1 MANVECNIEQSRN
14 LSNSVPNIDLND
26 SISSIAPFENN
37 PDLDIYQLIANPDK
51 FDDND
56 SDNMLISSV
65 SNYYSA
71 DKIND
76 VFENFGSRSLSMF
89 HCNIRNLSKNLNLL
103 NEMRYTISK
112 KLDVIYLLLKHAL
125 IIIVW

>member
-1 MANVECNIEQSRN
+1 MANVECNIEQSQN

-26 SISSIAPFENN
+26 SISSIAPFEND

-56 SDNMLISSV
+56 SDNMLISPV

-71 DKIND
+71 DKINY
-76 VFENFGSRSLSMF
+76 VFENFGSTIMA
-89 HCNIRNLSKNLNLL
+89 KT
-103 NEMRYTISK
+103 NETPWS
-112 KLDVIYLLLKHAL
+112 IYYSIFFTPSPLTML
-125 IIIVW
+125 VR